1 MNDIIWKLLRQH
13 ISKGQLIG
21 FAIANLIGL
30 TIVLL
35 AVQFYRDLRPVFND
49 EESFISKD
57 YLIITRAV
65 TGAGAMMG
73 NNGEF
78 SDADIQ
84 DLEQQSWCRQVGR
97 FLGSDFAIDA
107 RLGVG
112 SGHAMHTQFFFESIP
127 DEFIDIDPD
136 DWGFSHDKPEVPV
149 VISRDY
155 LSLYN
160 FGFAATQGMPKISE
174 GQAEMLPLEFTLSGN
189 GKRQDMP
196 GRIVGFSN
204 RLNTVIVPQEFME
217 WANQQ
222 FGTGAEQHPQ
232 RLIAE
237 VNKPGDIKIEQYMD
251 EHHYEVAGDKMS
263 SSKANYF
270 LIVISSIVIAVGI
283 LISLLSFFVLMLSI
297 YLLLQ
302 KNTQKI
308 QDLLL
313 LGYSPDQVSRHY
325 IQLVVGLNVAVLVLA
340 ILFMLLGRF
349 AYMDMIHAFGVS
361 GAGIGIAILVGLI
374 IMGAITTGN
383 VIAIRRKVNSLWLHE
398 KSPSQSI

>member
-1 MNDIIWKLLRQH
+1 MQDIIWKLLRQH

-35 AVQFYRDLRPVFND
+35 AVQFYLDVRPVFND

-78 SDADIQ
+78 SEGDIQ
-84 DLEQQSWCRQVGR
+84 DLENQPWCRQVGR
-97 FLGSDFAIDA
+97 FLNSDFAIDA
-107 RLGVG
+107 QLGVG

-136 DWGFSHDKPEVPV
+136 DWGFSQTKPEVPV

-160 FGFAATQGMPKISE
+160 FGFASTQGMPRISE
-174 GQAEMLPLEFTLSGN
+174 GQAEMLPLQFTLSGN
-189 GKRQDMP
+189 GQRKVMP

-217 WANQQ
+217 WANGY
-222 FGTGAEQHPQ
+222 FGSGATQHPQ
-232 RLIAE
+232 RLIVE

-270 LIVISSIVIAVGI
+270 LTVISGIVIAVGVI
-283 LISLLSFFVLMLSI
+283 ISLLSFFVLMLSI

-302 KNTQKI
+302 KNTRKL

-313 LGYSPDQVSRHY
+313 LGYSPNQVSRHY
-325 IQLVVGLNVAVLVLA
+325 ILLVVGLNGIVLLLA
-340 ILFMLLGRF
+340 IVLMLLGRMT
-349 AYMDMIHAFGVS
+349 YMDMLHAFGVS
-361 GAGIGIAILVGLI
+361 GAGVGIAIVVGLL
-374 IMGAITTGN
+374 IMGAITAGN
-383 VIAIRRKVNSLWLHE
+383 VMAIRRKVASLWIHE
-398 KSPSQSI
+398 K

>member
-1 MNDIIWKLLRQH
+1 MKDIIWKLLRQH
-13 ISKGQLIG
+13 ISKSQLIG

-35 AVQFYRDLRPVFND
+35 AVQFYRDVRPIFND

-78 SDADIQ
+78 SDNDIS
-84 DLEQQSWCRQVGR
+84 DLEQQHWCRQVGR
-97 FLGSDFAIDA
+97 FLNSDFAIDA
-107 RLGVG
+107 QLGVG
-112 SGHAMHTQFFFESIP
+112 SGHAMHTQFFFEAIP
-127 DEFIDIDPD
+127 DEFIDIDPNA
-136 DWGFSHDKPEVPV
+136 WGFSLDKPEVPV

-160 FGFAATQGMPKISE
+160 FGFAATQGMPRISE

-189 GKRQDMP
+189 GQRKVMP

-204 RLNTVIVPQEFME
+204 RLNTVIVPEEFMQ
-217 WANQQ
+217 WANGY
-222 FGTGAEQHPQ
+222 FGTGEVQHPQ
-232 RLIAE
+232 RLIVE
-237 VNKPGDIKIEQYMD
+237 VNKPGDVKIEQYMD

-270 LIVISSIVIAVGI
+270 LTVISGIVIAVGI
-283 LISLLSFFVLMLSI
+283 IISLLSFFVLMLSI

-302 KNTQKI
+302 KNTNKI

-313 LGYSPDQVSRHY
+313 LGYSPNQVSKHY
-325 IQLVVGLNVAVLVLA
+325 IMLVVVLNAAVLVLA
-340 ILFMLLGRF
+340 IVLMLIGRM
-349 AYMDMIHAFGVS
+349 AYMDMIHAFGIS
-361 GAGIGIAILVGLI
+361 GSGVWVAILVGLL
-374 IMGAITTGN
+374 IMGAITLGN
-383 VIAIRRKVNSLWLHE
+383 IRAIRQKVTSLWLHE
-398 KSPSQSI
+398 K

>member
-1 MNDIIWKLLRQH
+1 
-13 ISKGQLIG
+13 
-21 FAIANLIGL
+21 
-30 TIVLL
+30 V
-35 AVQFYRDLRPVFND
+35 RPVFND

-73 NNGEF
+73 NSSEF
-78 SDADIQ
+78 SDSDIS
-84 DLEQQSWCRQVGR
+84 DLEAQPWCRQVGR
-97 FLGSDFAIDA
+97 FINSDFAIDA

-112 SGHAMHTQFFFESIP
+112 TGHPMHTQFFFEAIP
-127 DEFIDIDPD
+127 DEFIDIDPNA
-136 DWGFSHDKPEVPV
+136 WGFALDKPEVPV

-189 GKRQDMP
+189 GRQRIMP

-204 RLNTVIVPQEFME
+204 RLNTVIVPQEFMT
-217 WANQQ
+217 WANGY
-222 FGTGAEQHPQ
+222 FGTGAVQQPQ
-232 RLIAE
+232 RLIVE
-237 VNKPGDIKIEQYMD
+237 VSKPGDVKIEQYMD

-270 LIVISSIVIAVGI
+270 LTVISSIVIAVGI
-283 LISLLSFFVLMLSI
+283 IISLLSFFVLMLSI

-302 KNTQKI
+302 KNTRKL

-313 LGYSPDQVSRHY
+313 LGYSPNQVSKHY
-325 IQLVVGLNVAVLVLA
+325 ILLVVVLNAAVLVLA
-340 ILFMLLGRF
+340 IVLMLIGRM
-349 AYMDMIHAFGVS
+349 AYMDMIHAFGVGGS
-361 GAGIGIAILVGLI
+361 SVWVAILVGLL
-374 IMGAITTGN
+374 IMGAITLGN
-383 VIAIRRKVNSLWLHE
+383 IHAIRRKVASLWLHE
-398 KSPSQSI
+398 K

>member
-1 MNDIIWKLLRQH
+1 MNNIIWKLLRQH

-35 AVQFYRDLRPVFND
+35 AVQFYRDVRPVFND
-49 EESFISKD
+49 EESFIRKD

-78 SDADIQ
+78 TETDIS
-84 DLEQQSWCRQVGR
+84 DLEGQPWCRQVGE
-97 FLGSDFAIDA
+97 FLNSDFAIDA

-112 SGHAMHTQFFFESIP
+112 SGHAMRSQFFFEAIP
-127 DEFIDIDPD
+127 DEFIDIDPAE
-136 DWGFSHDKPEVPV
+136 WGFSPSKPEVPV
-149 VISRDY
+149 IISRDY

-160 FGFAATQGMPKISE
+160 FGFAATQGMPRISE
-174 GQAEMLPLEFTLSGN
+174 GQAEMIPLDFTLSGN
-189 GKRQDMP
+189 GLRDNMP

-217 WANQQ
+217 WANKRY
-222 FGTGAEQHPQ
+222 GTGIPQRPQ
-232 RLIAE
+232 RLIVE
-237 VNKPGDIKIEQYMD
+237 VNSPGAVKIEQYMND
-251 EHHYEVAGDKMS
+251 HHYEVAGDKMS

-270 LIVISSIVIAVGI
+270 LTVISGIVIAVGI
-283 LISLLSFFVLMLSI
+283 IISLLSFFVLMLSI

-313 LGYSPDQVSRHY
+313 LGYSPNQVSKHY
-325 IQLVVGLNVAVLVLA
+325 IMLVVGLNAAVLVFA
-340 ILFMLLGRF
+340 IILMLLGRLT
-349 AYMDMIHAFGVS
+349 YMDMIRAFGVGGS
-361 GAGIGIAILVGLI
+361 GSGVAILVGLI
-374 IMGAITTGN
+374 IMGAITAGN
-383 VIAIRRKVNSLWLHE
+383 IHAIRQKIASLWLHE
-398 KSPSQSI
+398 K

>member
-1 MNDIIWKLLRQH
+1 MKNIIWKLLRQH
-13 ISKGQLIG
+13 ISKSQLIG

-35 AVQFYRDLRPVFND
+35 AVQFYRDVRPVFND

-78 SDADIQ
+78 SDGDIS
-84 DLEQQSWCRQVGR
+84 DLEHQPWCRQVGK
-97 FLGSDFAIDA
+97 FLNSDFAVDA
-107 RLGVG
+107 KLGVG
-112 SGHAMHTQFFFESIP
+112 SGHAMHTQFFFEAIP
-127 DEFIDIDPD
+127 DEFIDIDPAE
-136 DWGFSHDKPEVPV
+136 WGFSPAKPEVPV

-160 FGFAATQGMPKISE
+160 FGFAATQGMPRISE

-204 RLNTVIVPQEFME
+204 RLNTVIVPQEFML
-217 WANQQ
+217 WANQT
-222 FGTGAEQHPQ
+222 FGTGDKQNPQ
-232 RLIAE
+232 RLIVE
-237 VNKPGDIKIEQYMD
+237 VSTPGDVKIENYMD

-270 LIVISSIVIAVGI
+270 LTVISGIVIAVGI
-283 LISLLSFFVLMLSI
+283 IISLLAFFVLMLSI

-302 KNTQKI
+302 KNTRKL

-313 LGYSPDQVSRHY
+313 LGYSPREVSKPY
-325 IQLVVGLNVAVLVLA
+325 IILVVALNAAVLVIA
-340 ILFMLLGRF
+340 IILMLIGRLT
-349 AYMDMIHAFGVS
+349 YMDMIHAFGVS
-361 GAGIGIAILVGLI
+361 GSSVWIAILVGII
-374 IMGAITTGN
+374 IMGAITLGN
-383 VIAIRRKVNSLWLHE
+383 IRAINKKINSLWLHE
-398 KSPSQSI
+398 K

>member
-1 MNDIIWKLLRQH
+1 MKDIIWKLLRQH
-13 ISKGQLIG
+13 ISKSQLIG

-35 AVQFYRDLRPVFND
+35 AVQFYRDVRPIFND

-78 SDADIQ
+78 SDNDIS
-84 DLEQQSWCRQVGR
+84 DLEQQHWCRQVGR
-97 FLGSDFAIDA
+97 FLNSDFAIDA
-107 RLGVG
+107 QLGVG
-112 SGHAMHTQFFFESIP
+112 SGHAMHTQFFFEAIP
-127 DEFIDIDPD
+127 DEFIDIDPNE
-136 DWGFSHDKPEVPV
+136 WGFSLDKPEVPV

-160 FGFAATQGMPKISE
+160 FGFAATQGMPRISE

-189 GKRQDMP
+189 GKRQVMP

-217 WANQQ
+217 WANGY
-222 FGTGAEQHPQ
+222 FGTGNEQHPQ
-232 RLIAE
+232 RLIVE
-237 VNKPGDIKIEQYMD
+237 VNSPGDVKIEQYMED
-251 EHHYEVAGDKMS
+251 HHYEVAGDKMS

-270 LIVISSIVIAVGI
+270 LTVISGIVIAVGI
-283 LISLLSFFVLMLSI
+283 IISLLSFFVLMLSI

-302 KNTQKI
+302 KNTRKL

-313 LGYSPDQVSRHY
+313 LGYSPNQVSRHY
-325 IQLVVGLNVAVLVLA
+325 ILLVMGLNAAVLVLA
-340 ILFMLLGRF
+340 IVLMTLGRV
-349 AYMDMIHAFGVS
+349 AYMDMIHAFGIS
-361 GAGIGIAILVGLI
+361 GSSVWVAILVGI
-374 IMGAITTGN
+374 VIMGAITAGN
-383 VIAIRRKVNSLWLHE
+383 IHAIRQKVNSLWLHE
-398 KSPSQSI
+398 K

>member
-1 MNDIIWKLLRQH
+1 MKKLIWKLLRQH

-35 AVQFYRDLRPVFND
+35 AVQFYRDVKPVFDD
-49 EESFISKD
+49 EESFIRKD

-78 SDADIQ
+78 SDLDIR
-84 DLEQQSWCRQVGR
+84 DLEQQPWCRQVGK
-97 FLGSDFAIDA
+97 FVNSDFAIDA

-112 SGHAMHTQFFFESIP
+112 SGHAMHTQFFFEAIP
-127 DEFIDIDPD
+127 DEFIDIDPEQ
-136 DWGFSHDKPEVPV
+136 WGFNTSKPEVPV
-149 VISRDY
+149 IISRDY

-160 FGFAATQGMPKISE
+160 FGFATTQGMPKISE
-174 GQAEMLPLEFTLSGN
+174 GQAEMIPLEFTLSGN
-189 GKRQDMP
+189 NKRDTMS

-204 RLNTVIVPQEFME
+204 RLNTVIVPEEFMT
-217 WANQQ
+217 WANGCY
-222 FGTGAEQHPQ
+222 GTGATQHPQ
-232 RLIAE
+232 RLIVE
-237 VNKPGDIKIEQYMD
+237 VSSPGDVKIEQYMD
-251 EHHYEVAGDKMS
+251 DHHYEVAGDKMS

-270 LIVISSIVIAVGI
+270 LTVISGIVIAVGVI
-283 LISLLSFFVLMLSI
+283 ISLLSFFVLMLSI

-302 KNTQKI
+302 KNTRKL

-313 LGYSPDQVSRHY
+313 LGYSPREVSKPY
-325 IQLVVGLNVAVLVLA
+325 ILLVLGLNAAVLVAA
-340 ILFMLLGRF
+340 IILMLIGRT

-361 GAGIGIAILVGLI
+361 GAGIGVAILVGVLI
-374 IMGAITTGN
+374 MAAITAGN
-383 VIAIRRKVNSLWLHE
+383 IHAIRSKINSLWLHE
-398 KSPSQSI
+398 K

>member
-35 AVQFYRDLRPVFND
+35 AVQFYRDVRPVFND
-49 EESFISKD
+49 EESFIRKD

-78 SDADIQ
+78 TDADIS
-84 DLEQQSWCRQVGR
+84 DLEEQPWCRQVGK
-97 FLGSDFAIDA
+97 FLNSDFAIDA

-112 SGHAMHTQFFFESIP
+112 NGHAMRSQFFFEAIP

-136 DWGFSHDKPEVPV
+136 EWGFNTAKPEVPV
-149 VISRDY
+149 IISRDY

-160 FGFAATQGMPKISE
+160 FGFAATQGMPRISE
-174 GQAEMLPLEFTLSGN
+174 GQAEMIPLEFTLIGN
-189 GKRQDMP
+189 GQRNIMP

-217 WANQQ
+217 WANRHY
-222 FGTGAEQHPQ
+222 GTGIPQQPQ
-232 RLIAE
+232 RLIVE
-237 VNKPGDIKIEQYMD
+237 VSKPGDVKIEEYMD

-270 LIVISSIVIAVGI
+270 LTVISGIVIAVGVI
-283 LISLLSFFVLMLSI
+283 ISLLSFFVLMLSI

-302 KNTQKI
+302 KNTSKI

-313 LGYSPDQVSRHY
+313 LGYSPAQVSKHY
-325 IQLVVGLNVAVLVLA
+325 ITLVVALNAAVLMLA
-340 ILFMLLGRF
+340 IVLMLFGRMT
-349 AYMDMIHAFGVS
+349 YMGMIRAFGVGGS
-361 GAGIGIAILVGLI
+361 GIWVAILVGIL
-374 IMGAITTGN
+374 IMGAITAGN
-383 VIAIRRKVNSLWLHE
+383 IHAIRQKINSLWLHE
-398 KSPSQSI
+398 K

>member
-1 MNDIIWKLLRQH
+1 MKDIIWKLLRQH
-13 ISKGQLIG
+13 ISKSQLIG

-35 AVQFYRDLRPVFND
+35 AVQFYRDIRPVFND

-73 NNGEF
+73 SNGEF
-78 SDADIQ
+78 SENDIR
-84 DLEQQSWCRQVGR
+84 DIEQQPWCRQVGR
-97 FLGSDFAIDA
+97 FLNSDFAVDA

-112 SGHAMHTQFFFESIP
+112 SSHAMHTQFFFEAIP
-127 DEFIDIDPD
+127 NEFIDIDPD
-136 DWGFSHDKPEVPV
+136 QWGFSSSKPEVPV

-160 FGFAATQGMPKISE
+160 FGFAATQGMPRISE

-189 GKRQDMP
+189 GKRKIMP

-217 WANQQ
+217 WANGE
-222 FGTGAEQHPQ
+222 FGTGTVQHPQ
-232 RLIAE
+232 RLIVE
-237 VNKPGDIKIEQYMD
+237 VSSPGDVKIEQYMD

-270 LIVISSIVIAVGI
+270 LTVISSIVIAVGI
-283 LISLLSFFVLMLSI
+283 IISLLSFFVLMLSI

-302 KNTQKI
+302 KNTSKI

-313 LGYSPDQVSRHY
+313 LGYSPTQVSKHY
-325 IQLVVGLNVAVLVLA
+325 ILLVIYLNAAVLVLS
-340 ILFMLLGRF
+340 ILLMLLGRM
-349 AYMDMIHAFGVS
+349 AYMGMVRAFGVGGS
-361 GAGIGIAILVGLI
+361 SVWVAILVGII
-374 IMGAITTGN
+374 IMGAITAGN
-383 VIAIRRKVNSLWLHE
+383 IRAIRQKVASLWLHE
-398 KSPSQSI
+398 K

>member
-1 MNDIIWKLLRQH
+1 MNNIIWKLLRQH
-13 ISKGQLIG
+13 ISKGQLTG

-35 AVQFYRDLRPVFND
+35 AVQFYRDVRPVFND

-73 NNGEF
+73 SNGEF
-78 SDADIQ
+78 SDDDIS
-84 DLEQQSWCRQVGR
+84 DLESQPWCRQVGR
-97 FLGSDFAIDA
+97 FLNSDFAVDA

-112 SGHAMHTQFFFESIP
+112 SGHAMHTQFFFEAIP
-127 DEFIDIDPD
+127 DEFIDIDPNA
-136 DWGFSHDKPEVPV
+136 WGFNPNDPVVPV

-189 GKRQDMP
+189 GQRLDMP

-217 WANQQ
+217 WANQR
-222 FGTGAEQHPQ
+222 FGTGEIQHPQ
-232 RLIAE
+232 RLIVE
-237 VNKPGDIKIEQYMD
+237 VNSPGDVKIEKYMED
-251 EHHYEVAGDKMS
+251 HHYEVAGDKMS

-270 LIVISSIVIAVGI
+270 LTVISSIVIAVGI
-283 LISLLSFFVLMLSI
+283 IISLLAFFVLMLSI

-302 KNTQKI
+302 KNTRKL

-313 LGYSPDQVSRHY
+313 LGFSPNQVSKPY
-325 IQLVVGLNVAVLVLA
+325 ILLVVGLNAIVLVLA
-340 ILFMLLGRF
+340 IVLMLIGRL

-361 GAGIGIAILVGLI
+361 GSSIFVAVLVGLL
-374 IMGAITTGN
+374 IMGAITAGN
-383 VIAIRRKVNSLWLHE
+383 IIAIRRKVASLWLHE
-398 KSPSQSI
+398 K

>member
-1 MNDIIWKLLRQH
+1 MNNIIWKLLRQH

-35 AVQFYRDLRPVFND
+35 AVQFYRDVRPVFND

-73 NNGEF
+73 CNSEF
-78 SDADIQ
+78 SDDDIS
-84 DLEQQSWCRQVGR
+84 DLESQPWCRQVGR
-97 FLGSDFAIDA
+97 FLNSDFAIDA

-112 SGHAMHTQFFFESIP
+112 SGQAMHTQFFFEAIP
-127 DEFIDIDPD
+127 DEFIDIDPNA
-136 DWGFSHDKPEVPV
+136 WGFNLNNPVVPV

-160 FGFAATQGMPKISE
+160 FGFAATKGMPKISE

-189 GKRQDMP
+189 GQRLDLP

-217 WANQQ
+217 WANQR
-222 FGTGAEQHPQ
+222 FGSGDTQHPQ
-232 RLIAE
+232 RLIVE
-237 VNKPGDIKIEQYMD
+237 VSSPGDVKIENYMD
-251 EHHYEVAGDKMS
+251 DHHYEVAGDKMS

-270 LIVISSIVIAVGI
+270 LTVISSIVIAVGI
-283 LISLLSFFVLMLSI
+283 IISLLAFFVLMLSI

-302 KNTQKI
+302 KNTRKL

-313 LGYSPDQVSRHY
+313 LGFSPNQVSKPY
-325 IQLVVGLNVAVLVLA
+325 ILLVVVLNAIVLVLA
-340 ILFMLLGRF
+340 IVLMLIGRL

-361 GAGIGIAILVGLI
+361 GSSIFVAVLVGLL
-374 IMGAITTGN
+374 IMGAITAGN
-383 VIAIRRKVNSLWLHE
+383 IIAIRRKVASLWLHE
-398 KSPSQSI
+398 K

>member
-1 MNDIIWKLLRQH
+1 MKDIIWKLLRQH

-35 AVQFYRDLRPVFND
+35 AVQFYRDVRPVFND

-78 SDADIQ
+78 SNDDIS
-84 DLEQQSWCRQVGR
+84 DLEQQPWCRQVGR
-97 FLGSDFAIDA
+97 FLNSDFAIDA
-107 RLGVG
+107 QLGVG
-112 SGHAMHTQFFFESIP
+112 SGQAMHTQFFFEAIP
-127 DEFIDIDPD
+127 DEFIDIDPNA
-136 DWGFSHDKPEVPV
+136 WGFSLDKPEGPV

-160 FGFAATQGMPKISE
+160 FGFAATQGMPRISE
-174 GQAEMLPLEFTLSGN
+174 GQAEMLPLQFTLSGN
-189 GKRQDMP
+189 GKRKVMP

-204 RLNTVIVPQEFME
+204 RLNTVIVPEEFLE
-217 WANQQ
+217 WANGY
-222 FGTGAEQHPQ
+222 FGTGAVQLPQ
-232 RLIAE
+232 RLIVE
-237 VNKPGDIKIEQYMD
+237 VSSPGDVKIEQYMD

-270 LIVISSIVIAVGI
+270 LTIISGIVIAVGVI
-283 LISLLSFFVLMLSI
+283 ISLLSFFVLMLSI

-302 KNTQKI
+302 KNTQKL

-325 IQLVVGLNVAVLVLA
+325 ILLVVVINAAVLVLA
-340 ILFMLLGRF
+340 IVLMLLGRLT
-349 AYMDMIHAFGVS
+349 YMDMIRAFGIG
-361 GAGIGIAILVGLI
+361 GAGIWVSILVGLL
-374 IMGAITTGN
+374 IMGAITAGN
-383 VIAIRRKVNSLWLHE
+383 IIAIRRKVDSLWIHE
-398 KSPSQSI
+398 K

>member
-1 MNDIIWKLLRQH
+1 MTKINNIIWKLLRQH

-35 AVQFYRDLRPVFND
+35 AVQFYRDVRPIFND
-49 EESFISKD
+49 EESFIRKD
-57 YLIITRAV
+57 YLLITRAV

-78 SDADIQ
+78 SDADII
-84 DLEQQSWCRQVGR
+84 DLEAQPWCRQVGR
-97 FLGSDFAIDA
+97 FLNSDFAIDA

-112 SGHAMHTQFFFESIP
+112 SGHAMRSQFFFEAIP

-136 DWGFSHDKPEVPV
+136 QWGFNPSKPDVPV
-149 VISRDY
+149 IISRDY

-174 GQAEMLPLEFTLSGN
+174 GQAEMIPLEFTLIGN
-189 GKRQDMP
+189 GKRDVMP

-204 RLNTVIVPQEFME
+204 RLNTVIVPEEFME
-217 WANQQ
+217 WANARY
-222 FGTGAEQHPQ
+222 GTGIKQQPQ
-232 RLIAE
+232 RLIVE
-237 VNKPGDIKIEQYMD
+237 VSSPGDVKIEQYMD

-263 SSKANYF
+263 TSKANYF
-270 LIVISSIVIAVGI
+270 LTVISGIVIAVGI
-283 LISLLSFFVLMLSI
+283 IISLLSFFVLMLSI

-302 KNTQKI
+302 KNTRKL

-313 LGYSPDQVSRHY
+313 LGYSPNEVSKPY
-325 IQLVVGLNVAVLVLA
+325 ILLVLGLNTVLLVLA
-340 ILFMLLGRF
+340 ILLMLLART

-361 GAGIGIAILVGLI
+361 GAGIGVAILVGVL
-374 IMGAITTGN
+374 IMGAITAGN
-383 VIAIRRKVNSLWLHE
+383 IHAIKSKVNSLWLHE
-398 KSPSQSI
+398 K

>member
-1 MNDIIWKLLRQH
+1 MNNIIWKLLRQH

-35 AVQFYRDLRPVFND
+35 AVQFYRDVRPVFND
-49 EESFISKD
+49 EESFIRKD

-78 SDADIQ
+78 TETDIS
-84 DLEQQSWCRQVGR
+84 DLEGQPWCRQVGE
-97 FLGSDFAIDA
+97 FLNSDFAIDA

-112 SGHAMHTQFFFESIP
+112 SGHAMRSQFFFEAIP
-127 DEFIDIDPD
+127 DEFIDIDPAE
-136 DWGFSHDKPEVPV
+136 WGFSPSKPEVPV
-149 VISRDY
+149 IISRDY

-160 FGFAATQGMPKISE
+160 FGFAATQGMPRISE
-174 GQAEMLPLEFTLSGN
+174 GQAEMIPLDFTLSGN
-189 GKRQDMP
+189 GLRDNMP

-217 WANQQ
+217 WANKRY
-222 FGTGAEQHPQ
+222 GTGIPQRPQ
-232 RLIAE
+232 RLIVE
-237 VNKPGDIKIEQYMD
+237 VNSPGDVKIEQYMND
-251 EHHYEVAGDKMS
+251 HHYEVAGDKMS

-270 LIVISSIVIAVGI
+270 LTVISGIVIAVGI
-283 LISLLSFFVLMLSI
+283 IISLLSFFVLMLSI

-313 LGYSPDQVSRHY
+313 LGYSPAQVSKHY
-325 IQLVVGLNVAVLVLA
+325 ILLVVGLNAAVLVFA
-340 ILFMLLGRF
+340 IILMLLGRLT
-349 AYMDMIHAFGVS
+349 YMDMIRAFGVGGS
-361 GAGIGIAILVGLI
+361 GIGAAILVGLI
-374 IMGAITTGN
+374 IMGAITAGN
-383 VIAIRRKVNSLWLHE
+383 IHAIRQKIASLWLHE
-398 KSPSQSI
+398 K

>member
-1 MNDIIWKLLRQH
+1 MTKTNNIIWKLLRQH

-35 AVQFYRDLRPVFND
+35 AVQFYRDVRPIFND
-49 EESFISKD
+49 EESFIRKD
-57 YLIITRAV
+57 YLLITRAV

-78 SDADIQ
+78 SDADIA
-84 DLEQQSWCRQVGR
+84 DLEQQPWCRQVGR
-97 FLGSDFAIDA
+97 FLNSDFAIDA

-112 SGHAMHTQFFFESIP
+112 SGHAMRSQFFFEAIP

-136 DWGFSHDKPEVPV
+136 QWGFSPTRPEVPV
-149 VISRDY
+149 IISRDY

-174 GQAEMLPLEFTLSGN
+174 GQAEMIPLEFTLSGN
-189 GKRQDMP
+189 GKRDVMP

-204 RLNTVIVPQEFME
+204 RLNTVIVPEEFME
-217 WANQQ
+217 WANAQY
-222 FGTGAEQHPQ
+222 GTGIKQQPQ
-232 RLIAE
+232 RLIVE
-237 VNKPGDIKIEQYMD
+237 VSSPGDVKIEQYMD

-263 SSKANYF
+263 TSKANYF
-270 LIVISSIVIAVGI
+270 LTVISGIVIAVGI
-283 LISLLSFFVLMLSI
+283 IISLLSFFVLMLSI

-302 KNTQKI
+302 KNTRKL

-313 LGYSPDQVSRHY
+313 LGYSPSEVSRPY
-325 IQLVVGLNVAVLVLA
+325 VRLVLVLNAVLLVLA
-340 ILFMLLGRF
+340 ILLMLLART
-349 AYMDMIHAFGVS
+349 AYMDMIHAFGV
-361 GAGIGIAILVGLI
+361 GGTGIGVAVLVGILI
-374 IMGAITTGN
+374 MAAITAGN
-383 VIAIRRKVNSLWLHE
+383 IHAIKSKVNSLWLQE
-398 KSPSQSI
+398 K

>member
-1 MNDIIWKLLRQH
+1 MKDIIWKLLRQH

-35 AVQFYRDLRPVFND
+35 AVQFYRDVRPVFND

-78 SDADIQ
+78 SNSDIQ
-84 DLEQQSWCRQVGR
+84 DLENQPWCRQVGK
-97 FLGSDFAIDA
+97 FINSDFAIDA
-107 RLGVG
+107 QLGVG
-112 SGHAMHTQFFFESIP
+112 SSHSMHTQFFFEAIP

-136 DWGFSHDKPEVPV
+136 EWGFTPGKPEVPV

-189 GKRQDMP
+189 GQRKVMP

-217 WANQQ
+217 WANGY
-222 FGTGAEQHPQ
+222 FGTGAAQQPQ
-232 RLIAE
+232 RLIVE
-237 VNKPGDIKIEQYMD
+237 VNKPGDVKIEQYMD

-270 LIVISSIVIAVGI
+270 LTVISSIVIAVGI
-283 LISLLSFFVLMLSI
+283 IISLLSFFVLMLSI

-302 KNTQKI
+302 KNTRKL

-313 LGYSPDQVSRHY
+313 LGYSPNQVSHHY
-325 IQLVVGLNVAVLVLA
+325 ILLVVVLNAAVLVLA
-340 ILFMLLGRF
+340 VILMLLGRL
-349 AYMDMIHAFGVS
+349 AYMDMIHAFGVGGS
-361 GAGIGIAILVGLI
+361 SIWVSVLVGLI
-374 IMGAITTGN
+374 IMGAITAGN
-383 VIAIRRKVNSLWLHE
+383 IHAIRQKVQSLWLHE
-398 KSPSQSI
+398 K

>member
-1 MNDIIWKLLRQH
+1 MKDIIWKLLRQH

-35 AVQFYRDLRPVFND
+35 AVQFYLDVRPVFND

-78 SDADIQ
+78 SEGDIQ
-84 DLEQQSWCRQVGR
+84 DLENQPWCRQVGR
-97 FLGSDFAIDA
+97 FLNSDFAIDA
-107 RLGVG
+107 QLGVG

-136 DWGFSHDKPEVPV
+136 DWGFSQAKPEVPV

-160 FGFAATQGMPKISE
+160 FGFASTQGMPRISE
-174 GQAEMLPLEFTLSGN
+174 GQAEMLPLQFTLSGN
-189 GKRQDMP
+189 GQRKVMP

-217 WANQQ
+217 WANGY
-222 FGTGAEQHPQ
+222 FGSGATQHPQ
-232 RLIAE
+232 RLIVE

-270 LIVISSIVIAVGI
+270 LTVISGIVIAVGVI
-283 LISLLSFFVLMLSI
+283 ISLLSFFVLMLSI

-302 KNTQKI
+302 KNTRKL

-313 LGYSPDQVSRHY
+313 LGYSPNQVSRHY
-325 IQLVVGLNVAVLVLA
+325 ILLVVGLNGIVLLLA
-340 ILFMLLGRF
+340 IVLMLLGRMT
-349 AYMDMIHAFGVS
+349 YMDMLHAFGVS
-361 GAGIGIAILVGLI
+361 GAGVGIAIMVGLL
-374 IMGAITTGN
+374 IMGAITAGN
-383 VIAIRRKVNSLWLHE
+383 VMAIRRKVASLWIHE
-398 KSPSQSI
+398 K

>member
-1 MNDIIWKLLRQH
+1 MSKVSKPNNIIWKLLRQH
-13 ISKGQLIG
+13 ISRGQLTG

-35 AVQFYRDLRPVFND
+35 AVQFYRDVRPVFND

-65 TGAGAMMG
+65 TGAGAIMG
-73 NNGEF
+73 SNGEF
-78 SDADIQ
+78 SNSDIQ
-84 DLEQQSWCRQVGR
+84 ELESQPWCRQVGR
-97 FLGSDFAIDA
+97 FLNSDFAIDA

-112 SGHAMHTQFFFESIP
+112 SGHAMHTQFFFEAIP

-136 DWGFSHDKPEVPV
+136 EWGFSTSKPEVPV

-189 GKRQDMP
+189 GQRMVMP

-217 WANQQ
+217 WANGY
-222 FGTGAEQHPQ
+222 FGTGATQQPQ
-232 RLIAE
+232 RLIVE
-237 VNKPGDIKIEQYMD
+237 VNKPGDVKIEQYMD
-251 EHHYEVAGDKMS
+251 EHYYEVAGDKMS
-263 SSKANYF
+263 TSKANYF
-270 LIVISSIVIAVGI
+270 LTVISGIVIAVGI
-283 LISLLSFFVLMLSI
+283 IISLLSFFVLMLSI

-302 KNTQKI
+302 KNTHKL

-313 LGYSPDQVSRHY
+313 LGYSPREVSKPY
-325 IQLVVGLNVAVLVLA
+325 ILLVVGLNAAVLVLA
-340 ILFMLLGRF
+340 IVLMLLGRL
-349 AYMDMIHAFGVS
+349 AYLDMIHAFGVS
-361 GAGIGIAILVGLI
+361 GAGVGIAILVGLI
-374 IMGAITTGN
+374 IMAAITAGN
-383 VIAIRRKVNSLWLHE
+383 IHAIRQKVNALWLHE
-398 KSPSQSI
+398 K